1 MDEYATAHIL
11 TVVRISVKAMH
22 THNEQTTGI
31 DEGGQ
36 QVRAVVATNPLPGER
51 KLETNCL

>member
-1 MDEYATAHIL
+1 MRLHTASQL
-11 TVVRISVKAMH
+11 LGSLSVKAMH
-22 THNEQTTGI
+22 THNEQTTGT